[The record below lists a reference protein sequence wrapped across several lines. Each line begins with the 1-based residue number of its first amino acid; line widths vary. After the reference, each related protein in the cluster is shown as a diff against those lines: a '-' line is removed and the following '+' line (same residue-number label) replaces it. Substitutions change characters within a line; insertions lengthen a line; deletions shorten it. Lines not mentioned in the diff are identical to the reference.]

1 MARFLAPHKIC
12 LLVLV
17 EAYLDAPPNASH
29 TALLLDN
36 VAAHLLPKSSPR
48 DSEASASISLF
59 CSPFKDIPSERPGCT
74 FHDDFVNA
82 LWQAGSLDALHTL
95 INRLHLAVTSNA
107 ELAQPRCSP
116 GSPLGQFIRRSSVE
130 WTRLP
135 FDDSISLLQAYHQFL
150 HPTWEALTRR
160 SPDTA
165 RAFLQ
170 AQGDGA
176 ASAATLSFSDG
187 QIVQDAALVSTGD
200 LQAALGRSID
210 FLQRRGMRVPQAL
223 KSRLRTWLTQ
233 HGSQEAG
240 TSSMQHFMSFFE
252 AWRANQY
259 SRALENL
266 HRYFDYSIANK
277 SAAESTDAGG
287 SVKLYYQYALLH
299 LSVLHAD
306 FEHWTESQAAM
317 EECIATAR
325 ENQDSECLT
334 FALSWTLYLRQVNAT
349 RSSTSLPSRDKGSHG
364 QSSHGELAFLK
375 QRGKDSRQWSLVSS
389 TLLEEAKLELR
400 NGGVTPKAFEHL
412 YQAAHL
418 NIQHGNTSL
427 MCADAVFL
435 AGLYDRIGQT
445 HTASRHCRAILAV
458 LGDHGNLR
466 DVVRAKC
473 RLAYGL
479 ALRGL
484 YDEARDL
491 INDIMV
497 RTVGSLKLQQRAEAF
512 ARLIALLRA
521 TREGDAESAIALHRI
536 LVSMQDCGDPELSH
550 HLDTLTAVFPRE
562 ADSNVAFAHVTRKP
576 SPSNRFF
583 TSTGDTDIAHR
594 LQLMVK
600 KASICAQ
607 AGHAEQTI
615 SIAMRA
621 AAAAERSLLMPV
633 LLEAVLLVARILIA
647 LGEFEGALQLCQAS
661 MARTMQ
667 MTGTSEMCASLFA
680 VCMEAYVGIGGQQA
694 GNSKAVTSAIRTSL
708 SHCERAY
715 EASAT
720 LKDRAVQIRM
730 LVAKMA
736 LLREIAD
743 TAAIIDTRA
752 RLQELLKHAS
762 GLKVHAA
769 SDYDIDQVR

>member
-17 EAYLDAPPNASH
+17 EAYLDAPPDASH

-36 VAAHLLPKSSPR
+36 VATHLLPRSSLH
-48 DSEASASISLF
+48 DSNTSGSISLF
-59 CSPFKDIPSERPGCT
+59 CLPFKDIPSERPGCT

-95 INRLHLAVTSNA
+95 INRLSLAVSSSA
-107 ELAQPRCSP
+107 GLAQSRCSP
-116 GSPLGQFIRRSSVE
+116 GSPLGQYIRRSSVE

-135 FDDSISLLQAYHQFL
+135 FDDSIALLQAYIQFL
-150 HPTWEALTRR
+150 HPTWEVLTRR

-165 RAFLQ
+165 RAFLK

-176 ASAATLSFSDG
+176 TLAATLASSDG
-187 QIVQDAALVSTGD
+187 QIVQDSTSVSTGD
-200 LQAALGRSID
+200 LQAALSRSID

-223 KSRLRTWLTQ
+223 KSRLHAWLTQ
-233 HGSQEAG
+233 HGSHEAG
-240 TSSMQHFMSFFE
+240 SSSLRHFMSFFE

-277 SAAESTDAGG
+277 SAAESTDLGG

-306 FEHWTESQAAM
+306 FEHWVESQAAM
-317 EECIATAR
+317 DECIATAR

-334 FALSWTLYLRQVNAT
+334 FALSWTLYLRQVHAT
-349 RSSTSLPSRDKGSHG
+349 RSSTSLPSRDDGSRG

-400 NGGVTPKAFEHL
+400 VGGVTPKAFEHL

-427 MCADAVFL
+427 MCADTVFL

-445 HTASRHCRAILAV
+445 HTASRHCTAILAV
-458 LGDHGNLR
+458 LGDHSNLR

-484 YDEARDL
+484 YDEARGL
-491 INDIMV
+491 IDDIML
-497 RTVGSLKLQQRAEAF
+497 RTVGSLKLQQRADAF

-521 TREGDAESAIALHRI
+521 IREGDAETASALHRI
-536 LVSMQDCGDPELSH
+536 LVSMRDCGDPELSQ
-550 HLDTLTAVFPRE
+550 HLDTLTAVFLQE
-562 ADSNVAFAHVTRKP
+562 ADSNIAFAHVTRKP
-576 SPSNRFF
+576 PPSNSLV
-583 TSTGDTDIAHR
+583 TSTGDTDLAHR
-594 LQLMVK
+594 LQLMVR
-600 KASICAQ
+600 KASMFVR
-607 AGHAEQTI
+607 AGHAEQAI

-621 AAAAERSLLMPV
+621 AAAAERSLLTPV
-633 LLEAVLLVARILIA
+633 LLEAVLVVARILIA
-647 LGEFEGALQLCQAS
+647 LGEFEGALRLCQAS
-661 MARTMQ
+661 IARTMQ
-667 MTGTSEMCASLFA
+667 VTGSSELSSSLFA

-715 EASAT
+715 EASAA
-720 LKDRAVQIRM
+720 LKDRAAQIRM
-730 LVAKMA
+730 LAAKMA
-736 LLREIAD
+736 LLSELPD
-743 TAAIIDTRA
+743 TTAIIDTRA
-752 RLQELLKHAS
+752 RLQELLKHVS
-762 GLKVHAA
+762 GLKVHGA
-769 SDYDIDQVR
+769 SDFDID

>member
-17 EAYLDAPPNASH
+17 EAYLDAPPDAFY

-36 VAAHLLPKSSPR
+36 IATHLLPRSSAHGP
-48 DSEASASISLF
+48 DSSGSITLF
-59 CSPFKDIPSERPGCT
+59 CLPFKDLPSERPGCT

-82 LWQAGSLDALHTL
+82 LWKAGSLDALQTL
-95 INRLHLAVTSNA
+95 INRLHLAATSSA
-107 ELAQPRCSP
+107 GLAQSRCSP

-135 FDDSISLLQAYHQFL
+135 FDDSTSLLQAYHRFL
-150 HPTWEALTRR
+150 RPTWEALIRR

-165 RAFLQ
+165 RMFLEARGGEVSSAAILDITDGRIHQ
-170 AQGDGA
+170 GA
-176 ASAATLSFSDG
+176 AS
-187 QIVQDAALVSTGD
+187 VSTGD

-210 FLQRRGMRVPQAL
+210 FLQRRGMRVPAAL
-223 KSRLRTWLTQ
+223 KSQLRTWLTQ
-233 HGSQEAG
+233 SGSQEAG
-240 TSSMQHFMSFFE
+240 TSSLRHFMAFFE

-277 SAAESTDAGG
+277 SAADGTDAGG

-306 FEHWTESQAAM
+306 FEHWGESQAAM
-317 EECIATAR
+317 DECIATAR

-334 FALSWTLYLRQVNAT
+334 FALSWTLYLRQVHAT
-349 RSSTSLPSRDKGSHG
+349 KSSTSLPSRGEGSHG
-364 QSSHGELAFLK
+364 QSPHGELAFLK

-400 NGGVTPKAFEHL
+400 VGGVTPKAFEHL

-418 NIQHGNTSL
+418 NVQHGNTAL

-435 AGLYDRIGQT
+435 AGLLERIGQT
-445 HTASRHCRAILAV
+445 HTASRHCTAILAV
-458 LGDHGNLR
+458 LGERGNLR

-484 YDEARDL
+484 YNEARDL
-491 INDIMV
+491 IDDVML

-521 TREGDAESAIALHRI
+521 IREGDLETAIALHRI
-536 LVSMQDCGDPELSH
+536 LTPMRDCGDPELSQ
-550 HLDTLTAVFPRE
+550 HLDSLSAAFRHG
-562 ADSNVAFAHVTRKP
+562 SNIASAHSAQMP
-576 SPSNRFF
+576 PPSNRPF
-583 TSTGDTDIAHR
+583 TSSGDIDIAHR
-594 LQLMVK
+594 LQLMVQN
-600 KASICAQ
+600 ASMLIQVHHGEQ
-607 AGHAEQTI
+607 AM
-615 SIAMRA
+615 SIAIRA
-621 AAAAERSLLMPV
+621 AAAAERALLMPV
-633 LLEAVLLVARILIA
+633 LLEAVLVITRILIA
-647 LGEFEGALQLCQAS
+647 LREFKGALQLCQAS
-661 MARTMQ
+661 ISRTMQ
-667 MTGTSEMCASLFA
+667 VVGSSELCASLVA
-680 VCMEAYVGIGGQQA
+680 VCMEACVGLSGQQA
-694 GNSKAVTSAIRTSL
+694 ADSKSMTSVIRASL

-715 EASAT
+715 EASAL
-720 LKDRAVQIRM
+720 LKDRAAQIRM

-736 LLREIAD
+736 LLGNPEDAS
-743 TAAIIDTRA
+743 ALIDTRS
-752 RLQELLKHAS
+752 RLQALLSQAS
-762 GLKVHAA
+762 RLKAA
-769 SDYDIDQVR
+769 RVSDFDVD